1 MKQIRI
7 ITGSGSATES
17 LAWIGTKA
25 GIFTRHGLEA
35 VFPRLEVGGP
45 EAAAGLVRGDWD
57 FVHTGT
63 APIAESVLQGNDPVV
78 LLRNHLPT
86 TNIIVLT
93 RRDLVSLD
101 QLHGKTVGVLT
112 DAYSGQAGII
122 ARLSIEASGA
132 KANYVGLGT
141 YQNIYNAILARVS
154 HHR

>member
-93 RRDLVSLD
+93 RRDLVSL
-101 QLHGKTVGVLT
+101 
-112 DAYSGQAGII
+112 A
-122 ARLSIEASGA
+122 
-132 KANYVGLGT
+132 
-141 YQNIYNAILARVS
+141 
-154 HHR
+154 